1 VTRPDL
7 STEAGRAAYR
17 AELKAVGRPLRMAGL
32 GLIVISAFVLT
43 GMGRGWFA
51 LPEVFGMIAYGGL
64 AAGWAL
70 MLAAIFQRTRHH
82 RRRSAEG

>member
-1 VTRPDL
+1 MTGPDL
-7 STEAGRAAYR
+7 NTEEGRAAYR
-17 AELKAVGRPLRMAGL
+17 AEIKAVGRPLRLAGL
-32 GLIVISAFVLT
+32 ALIVLSALVLT

-51 LPEVFGMIAYGGL
+51 LPAMFGMIAYGGL
-64 AAGWAL
+64 ATGWAL